1 MVRSKLKK
9 IILPKI
15 KTHISSPKSFLL
27 MIYADI
33 LALWPQLF
41 LIVSKSLDCLKPA
54 CHITFTSDSFGV
66 HLFSTQG
73 MVIMYFLD
81 VWAPVDQQGHLNAL
95 SYWVSISPDP
105 FNGAAACSHVCFPL
119 SFLKGCTHS
128 LRYAFIIIFMLMTH
142 EQKQTHVVSLRNY
155 VGLRQVQIGWQ
166 TPDSYPLAPEGQLHA
181 RCSVPLSW
189 K

>member
-54 CHITFTSDSFGV
+54 CHTTSTSDSFGV

-105 FNGAAACSHVCFPL
+105 FNGAAACSHVCFSSVL
-119 SFLKGCTHS
+119 SQRLYTLSPVCIHYNIYVNDTRAKANSRGFLTQ
-128 LRYAFIIIFMLMTH
+128 LR
-142 EQKQTHVVSLRNY
+142 R
-155 VGLRQVQIGWQ
+155 
-166 TPDSYPLAPEGQLHA
+166 PETGANRMANTCQLPS
-181 RCSVPLSW
+181 CS
-189 K
+189 